1 MAKCNSW
8 DYVSSVHSS
17 IPQLLISPNSDRYT
31 NDLIEDRGF
40 FFLMNGRCTVL
51 ESICFRTTG
60 KIKFQ
65 CNFHYILPNAE
76 PGTPGLQCAP
86 LSKCL
91 LTFDHADIIGSIADG
106 QSDSISVLLH
116 KLYYLGFLERG
127 DSAADHRLTHAGK
140 F

>member
-1 MAKCNSW
+1 
-8 DYVSSVHSS
+8 
-17 IPQLLISPNSDRYT
+17 
-31 NDLIEDRGF
+31 
-40 FFLMNGRCTVL
+40 MNGRCIVP
-51 ESICFRTTG
+51 ESIHLRTTG

-127 DSAADHRLTHAGK
+127 DSAADHCLTHAGK

>member
-1 MAKCNSW
+1 
-8 DYVSSVHSS
+8 
-17 IPQLLISPNSDRYT
+17 
-31 NDLIEDRGF
+31 
-40 FFLMNGRCTVL
+40 MNGGCIVP
-51 ESICFRTTG
+51 ESIHFRTTG

-76 PGTPGLQCAP
+76 PGPPHLQCAP

-127 DSAADHRLTHAGK
+127 DSAANHSLTHAGK
-140 F
+140 FQKIILDITFQGMGLGYLKKRKIHNRTREMSFGKQISYFSTDF